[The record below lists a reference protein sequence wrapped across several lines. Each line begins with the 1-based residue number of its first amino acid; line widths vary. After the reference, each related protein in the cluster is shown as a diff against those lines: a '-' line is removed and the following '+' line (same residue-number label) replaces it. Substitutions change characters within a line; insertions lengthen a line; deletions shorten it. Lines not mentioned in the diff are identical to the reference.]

1 MSAWH
6 LGEFLPPLAVVAG
19 YGAAYAL
26 RTRALAREGRPV
38 ERRRQVA
45 FAAGLTI
52 VALVQ
57 LPPADQLGDDV
68 LVAHMAQHML
78 IGDIASFLIVVGLT
92 GPVIAPLLRLG
103 WFRALRPLTSP
114 IAAFAI
120 WALIAY
126 VWRLPLL
133 YQAAIRW
140 DLLHA
145 LEHASYLWAGMLLW
159 VALLGPLPKP
169 AWFNDWARLGYVVL
183 VRFAGA
189 VLANVF
195 IWSGTLLYPIY
206 RGRDG
211 LNPLSDQNVA
221 GALMMIE
228 QMLLTIGLLAWL
240 FLRFAARDEQRQQL
254 LDLAHVQGVSLS
266 DERAARAAAAG
277 TTDRLRERIIAEQRR
292 SARQAARPQ
301 DRP

>member
-19 YGAAYAL
+19 YGAAYEV
-26 RTRALAREGRPV
+26 RVRQLAREGRPV
-38 ERRRQVA
+38 ARGRRLA
-45 FAAGLTI
+45 FASGLAI

-57 LPPADQLGDDV
+57 LPPLDQLADDV
-68 LVAHMAQHML
+68 LVAHMAQHLL

-92 GPVIAPLLRLG
+92 GPVLAPLLRLG
-103 WFRALRPLTSP
+103 WFRSLRPLTNP
-114 IAAFAI
+114 IVAFAI
-120 WALIAY
+120 WALVAY
-126 VWRLPLL
+126 VWRVPLL
-133 YQAAIRW
+133 YEAAIRV

-145 LEHASYLWAGMLLW
+145 LEHASYLWAGILLW

-169 AWFNDWARLGYVVL
+169 AWFNDWAKLGYVVL
-183 VRFAGA
+183 VRFAGS

-195 IWSGTLLYPIY
+195 IWSQTLLYPIY
-206 RGRDG
+206 RGRDA

-240 FLRFAARDEQRQQL
+240 FLRFAAHDEQRQEL
-254 LDLAHVQGVSLS
+254 LDLAAERGVALS

-277 TTDRLRERIIAEQRR
+277 AAGRLRERILAEDDDGG
-292 SARQAARPQ
+292 A
-301 DRP
+301 